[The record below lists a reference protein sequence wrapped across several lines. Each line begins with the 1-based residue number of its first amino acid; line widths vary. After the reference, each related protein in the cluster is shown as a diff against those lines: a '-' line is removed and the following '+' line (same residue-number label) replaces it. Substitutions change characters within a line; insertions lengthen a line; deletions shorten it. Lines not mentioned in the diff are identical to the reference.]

1 MKNPEEFK
9 VLLVYPNLTMMLVP
23 SLAIGIFTKLL
34 KDKKY
39 NVDLFDTTHYVAEEN
54 SSPQNR
60 VKYMQAREFNDTDD
74 LGVRVKEDLT
84 GDFRRKVEEYQ
95 PDLLIYSVVE
105 DCYRQTLSLM
115 NAIKD
120 LDVPHIVGGV
130 YPTAAPEM
138 CMENE
143 LIQCIGLGEGENV
156 IMELSEVIRTKG
168 SYDDVGGIWFKRDGE
183 IVKNKRGPVVSI
195 NKGQEPDF
203 SLFDEGRFNRPMG
216 GRMFRTVPIETYRGC
231 PFTCTYCNSPMQ
243 TVLAKESGIGNFL
256 RTKNFDV
263 LRTEIRNV
271 IKKYK
276 PEFMYFIDDSFTARK
291 KSEVFEF
298 CDMYE
303 EFKLPFWFNTRPETC
318 TPEMMQ
324 RLKEVGAYR
333 ISFGIEA
340 GNEQYR
346 KKVLRRN
353 VSNANLRKSFDM
365 LADSGIAFSLNLI
378 IGMPGETR
386 EMVMDSIE
394 FCRTIKG
401 FDTLTVSIFTPYAG
415 TVLRDVAVKND
426 WLDSNYITK
435 HTTSSSDLRMPPP
448 YLSSKEI
455 DKLMRVLPLYVYFP
469 KSDWADIERAETNDE
484 EGNRLLKHYSEIY
497 SRDFLKMTQDDEKVW
512 TIDGGTGCKSNPK
525 DSFVVDFAS
534 PTRMDE
540 VELSSLMLK

>member
-1 MKNPEEFK
+1 MKKPEEFK

-60 VKYMQAREFNDTDD
+60 VKYLQAREFNDTDD

-84 GDFRRKVEEYQ
+84 GDFRKKVEEYK
-95 PDLLIYSVVE
+95 PDFLIYSVVE

-120 LDVPHIVGGV
+120 IDIPHIVGGV

-143 LIQCIGLGEGENV
+143 LIKCIGLGEGEHI
-156 IMELSEVIRTKG
+156 IMEMSEAIRKEESLENVSG
-168 SYDDVGGIWFKRDGE
+168 VWYKQDGE
-183 IVKNKRGPVVSI
+183 IIKNKRSKVVSI
-195 NKGQEPDF
+195 NQGQEPDF

-243 TVLAKESGIGNFL
+243 TTLAKQSGIGNFL

-318 TPEMMQ
+318 TPEIMK

-353 VSNANLRKSFDM
+353 VSNVNLRKSFDM
-365 LADSGIAFSLNLI
+365 IADSGIAFSLNLI

-386 EMVMDSIE
+386 DMVMDSIE
-394 FCRTIKG
+394 FCRTIRG

-426 WLDSNYITK
+426 WLDSKYITK
-435 HTTSSSDLRMPPP
+435 HTTSSSDLKMPPP
-448 YLSSKEI
+448 YLSSQEI

-469 KSDWADIERAETNDE
+469 KSEWKSIERAEIDDE
-484 EGNRLLKHYSEIY
+484 EGNKLLKHYSEIY
-497 SRDFLKMTQDDEKVW
+497 SRDFLKMTQDDEKIW
-512 TIDGGTGCKSNPK
+512 TVDGGTGCKSNPK
-525 DSFVVDFAS
+525 DSFVVDFSS
-534 PTRMDE
+534 PVRME
-540 VELSSLMLK
+540 EAELSSLMMR